1 MAKALI
7 RLPVGIAGTD
17 GPTRMECAGATV
29 AEALAD
35 CVAKEPRLKTRIF
48 REDGTVWV
56 GVFVNGRN
64 VRQSSG
70 LETRIEDGD
79 EIRLLPPIAGG

>member
-1 MAKALI
+1 
-7 RLPVGIAGTD
+7 
-17 GPTRMECAGATV
+17 MECEGRTV

-35 CVAKEPRLKTRIF
+35 CVAKEPRLRARIF

-64 VRQSSG
+64 VRQGGG
-70 LETRIEDGD
+70 LETGLNDGD

>member
-1 MAKALI
+1 LEC
-7 RLPVGIAGTD
+7 D
-17 GPTRMECAGATV
+17 GETV

-48 REDGTVWV
+48 REDGTVWA